1 MEFTIGRKTY
11 SLTSEQVETCMRDV
25 TPEGG
30 RSGRR
35 HFVVIGK
42 REYPITQVLPEV
54 LGLSRADVTT
64 YRARDILKRLG
75 FEVIERAA

>member
-1 MEFTIGRKTY
+1 MEFTIGRKAYT
-11 SLTSEQVETCMRDV
+11 LTREQVEMYMRGV
-25 TPEGG
+25 SPEGG

-42 REYPITQVLPEV
+42 REYPITQILPEV

-75 FEVIERAA
+75 FDVIEKAA